1 MKISTKAR
9 YGIRALI
16 DVAIHGAENP
26 VSLGEIAEREAISEK
41 YLEHLFR
48 QLKTSGIV
56 RSVKGSRGGY
66 LLTRSADKITA
77 YEIIAALEGS
87 LTPVDCV
94 DDSGLCDRVSD
105 CVTRELWTELKL
117 VIENY
122 LKSKTLADLAK
133 TKEELSKGFVYHI

>member
-1 MKISTKAR
+1 MRISTKAR

-16 DVAIHGAENP
+16 DVATHGTENP
-26 VSLGEIAEREAISEK
+26 VSIGEIAERESISEK

-48 QLKTSGIV
+48 QLKTAGLV
-56 RSVKGSRGGY
+56 RSVKGARGGY
-66 LLTRSADKITA
+66 LLTRSPDKITA
-77 YEIIAALEGS
+77 FEIITALEGS

-94 DDSGLCDRVSD
+94 DDSSVCERVSD
-105 CVTRELWTELKL
+105 CVTRELWTELKM

-133 TKEELSKGFVYHI
+133 RKEELSKGFVYHI